1 MKLDPVQDP
10 KRPQVRWFCQVERTP
25 DLGRGVQ
32 PALGT
37 PVVLR
42 SRRRGPEESSG
53 AAASVHPSLH

>member
-42 SRRRGPEESSG
+42 SRRRGPEES
-53 AAASVHPSLH
+53 AAWS